1 MDTCDILADRC
12 KGLLWGLF
20 VCLLITSLAGC
31 RTVHEVEVLER
42 IVART
47 DTVRMVARDSVL
59 VKDSVFVA
67 QYAQG
72 DTLYIVKDRWRT
84 RERLR
89 VDTVF
94 RSKADTVV
102 VRDSVRVS
110 QPTVSRRE
118 RLLANVGSWA
128 CGAVVCFIL
137 LALAKRY
144 TGFSS

>member
-1 MDTCDILADRC
+1 MDICDIFADRC
-12 KGLLWGLF
+12 KGLFWGLF
-20 VCLLITSLAGC
+20 VCLLITLLAGC
-31 RTVHEVEVLER
+31 RTVHEVEVRER

-47 DTVRMVARDSVL
+47 DTVRMVARDSVM

-84 RERLR
+84 KERLR

-94 RSKADTVV
+94 RSKTDTVV

-110 QPTVSRRE
+110 QPTVSRKE
-118 RLLANVGSWA
+118 RLLASVGSWA
-128 CGAVVCFIL
+128 CGAVVGFIL
-137 LALAKRY
+137 LAFAKRY